1 MTIDTGYSISLNEKW
16 RKDIES
22 VLRQIKM
29 VEKVVRKRKWQKSR
43 YEKNRGYLCSLTR

>member
-1 MTIDTGYSISLNEKW
+1 MTIDAQNFVTSQW
-16 RKDIES
+16 RKDMES

-29 VEKVVRKRKWQKSR
+29 VEKVVRKRKWQRSR

>member
-1 MTIDTGYSISLNEKW
+1 MTIDTGISLNEKW

-22 VLRQIKM
+22 ALWQIKM